1 MLRSMSTTNID
12 IDNSTEVE
20 LVAWAEEI
28 GQAISEHTAR
38 HDRDGTFVTEAY
50 EAMQEAGYLALA
62 VPAELGGKG
71 ATIRQ
76 VAMAQRELARH
87 DGAAALASV
96 MHHHVVLF
104 TAWRYR
110 RDMAGAEATLK
121 RIADEG
127 IVLVSTGG
135 GDLTDPRGTATRAD
149 GGFVVNGRKPFASQ
163 APVGAAMSTMFT
175 YDDPDEGPVVLNMSI
190 PMSAEGVRVVETW
203 DALGMRGT
211 GSHDIE
217 LKDVFVS
224 DAQVLARRPH
234 GTIDPPLQ
242 VILSHA
248 MPPIAAVY
256 LGIAEAA
263 RDHAVDAIAGTPK
276 AHDPL
281 RQRQVGL
288 MDNRLKVAAWALDGA
303 LAAVG
308 DDVTPSMDTV
318 AAVMAAKR
326 EITLAAVEVA
336 GLAME
341 VAGGAAYSRT
351 RPIERCLR
359 DLQAARY
366 HPLDPEETLLHA
378 GKLALGQP
386 ADRR

>member
-1 MLRSMSTTNID
+1 MSTTD
-12 IDNSTEVE
+12 TLDRADDTTDP
-20 LVAWAEEI
+20 VAWADELGRQI
-28 GQAISEHTAR
+28 AEHAER

-50 EAMQEAGYLALA
+50 EAMKDAGYLALA
-62 VPAELGGKG
+62 VPEELGGRG

-87 DGAAALASV
+87 DGSTALASV

-110 RDMAGAEATLK
+110 RDMPGAEATLK
-121 RIADEG
+121 RVADEG

-135 GDLTDPRGTATRAD
+135 GDFTAPRGVATKVE
-149 GGFVVNGRKPFASQ
+149 GGFVVNGRKAFASQ
-163 APVGAAMSTMFT
+163 APVGAAMSTMVT
-175 YDDPDEGPVVLNMSI
+175 YDDPDEGRLVLNMSI
-190 PMSAEGVRVVETW
+190 PMSAEGVQVVETW

-217 LKDVFVS
+217 LTDVFVS

-234 GTIDPPLQ
+234 ATIDPPLQ

-248 MPPIAAVY
+248 MPPITAVY

-263 RDHAVDAIAGTPK
+263 RDHAVEAIAGTPR
-276 AHDPL
+276 ADDPL

-288 MDNRLKVAAWALDGA
+288 MDTPLRVASSALDGA

-308 DDVTPSMDTV
+308 DDPAPSMDTV
-318 AAVMAAKR
+318 VAVMAAKR
-326 EITLAAVEVA
+326 EVALAGTEVA

-341 VAGGAAYSRT
+341 VAGGAAFSRR

-359 DLQAARY
+359 DLQATRY

-378 GKLALGQP
+378 GRAGLGLPTDQ
-386 ADRR
+386 R

>member
-1 MLRSMSTTNID
+1 MSITDVSATQKEAD
-12 IDNSTEVE
+12 
-20 LVAWAEEI
+20 LVARAAEI
-28 GQAISEHTAR
+28 GQVAGRHAAR

-50 EAMQEAGYLALA
+50 EAMKEAGWFALA
-62 VPAELGGKG
+62 VPEELGGLG

-87 DGAAALASV
+87 CGATALASV

-121 RIADEG
+121 RVAEEG
-127 IVLVSTGG
+127 IVLMSTGG
-135 GDLTDPRGTATRAD
+135 GDFTAPRGVATKVD
-149 GGFVVNGRKPFASQ
+149 GGFVVNARKPFASG
-163 APVGAAMSTMFT
+163 APVGAAMSTMVT
-175 YDDPDEGPVVLNMSI
+175 YEDPDEGLIVLNMSI
-190 PMSAEGVRVVETW
+190 PKAAEGVSVVETW

-211 GSHDIE
+211 GSHDLQLE
-217 LKDVFVS
+217 DVFVA

-256 LGIAEAA
+256 LGVAEAA
-263 RDHAVDAIAGTPK
+263 RDHAVELLQRSSRID
-276 AHDPL
+276 DPL

-288 MDNRLKVAAWALDGA
+288 MDTRLRVAGWALDGA
-303 LAAVG
+303 LATVG
-308 DDVTPSMDTV
+308 DDPAPSMDTV
-318 AAVMAAKR
+318 VEVLAAKR
-326 EITLAAVEVA
+326 EVALAAVEVC

-341 VAGGAAYSRT
+341 VAGGAGFAKAT
-351 RPIERCLR
+351 PIERCLR
-359 DLQAARY
+359 DVHGARY
-366 HPLDPEETLLHA
+366 HPLDPEESLLHA
-378 GKLALGQP
+378 GQVALGLP

>member
-1 MLRSMSTTNID
+1 MSTIELERDLTRD
-12 IDNSTEVE
+12 DD
-20 LVAWAEEI
+20 LVAWA
-28 GQAISEHTAR
+28 GSLGRQVAEHAAR

-50 EAMQEAGYLALA
+50 DLLRESGYLALA
-62 VPAELGGKG
+62 VPEELGGRG

-87 DGAAALASV
+87 CGSTALASV

-110 RDMAGAEATLK
+110 RDMAGAEATLRK
-121 RIADEG
+121 VAENG
-127 IVLVSTGG
+127 IVIVSTGG
-135 GDLTDPRGTATRAD
+135 GDLTAPRGTATRVD

-175 YDDPDEGPVVLNMSI
+175 YDDPDEGRLVLNVSI
-190 PMSAEGVRVVETW
+190 PMASEGVSVLETW

-217 LKDVFVS
+217 LKDVFVA

-234 GTIDPPLQ
+234 GTVDGPLQ

-248 MPPIAAVY
+248 MPPISAVY
-256 LGIAEAA
+256 LGVAEAA
-263 RDHAVDAIAGTPK
+263 RDHAVDLLSRSSRK
-276 AHDPL
+276 DDPL

-288 MDNRLKVAAWALDGA
+288 MDTRLRVAAWALEGA
-303 LAAVG
+303 LVAVG
-308 DDVTPSMDTV
+308 DDPTPSMDTV
-318 AAVMAAKR
+318 VEVMAAKR
-326 EITLAAVEVA
+326 EIALAGVEVA
-336 GLAME
+336 GLALE
-341 VAGGAAYSRT
+341 VAGGAGFHRSQ
-351 RPIERCLR
+351 PIERGLR

-366 HPLDPEETLLHA
+366 HPFDPEETLLHA
-378 GKLALGQP
+378 GRVALGLP
-386 ADRR
+386 ADQR

>member
-1 MLRSMSTTNID
+1 MSTIELEK
-12 IDNSTEVE
+12 TEREAE
-20 LVAWAEEI
+20 LVEWARALGDEI
-28 GQAISEHTAR
+28 APHAER

-50 EAMQEAGYLALA
+50 ELLVERGYLALA
-62 VPAELGGKG
+62 VPEELGGRG
-71 ATIRQ
+71 ATIRE
-76 VAMAQRELARH
+76 VAMVQRELARH
-87 DGAAALASV
+87 CGSTALASV

-104 TAWRYR
+104 TAWRWR
-110 RDMAGAEATLK
+110 RDLPGAEATL
-121 RIADEG
+121 RRVADEG

-135 GDLTDPRGTATRAD
+135 GDLTDPRGTATRVD

-163 APVGAAMSTMFT
+163 APAGTAMSTMFT
-175 YDDPDEGPVVLNMSI
+175 YDDPDEGRQVLNMSI
-190 PMSAEGVRVVETW
+190 PLSAEGVQVVETW

-217 LKDVFVS
+217 LTDVFVS
-224 DAQVLARRPH
+224 DQQVLARRPH

-263 RDHAVDAIAGTPK
+263 RDHAVAAIADTPR
-276 AHDPL
+276 AGDTL

-288 MDNRLKVAAWALDGA
+288 MDNRLRVAAWALEGA

-308 DDVTPSMDTV
+308 DDVSPSMETV
-318 AAVMAAKR
+318 VAVMAAKR
-326 EITLAAVEVA
+326 EIALAGTEVA

-341 VAGGAAYSRT
+341 VAGGAAFSRR

-366 HPLDPEETLLHA
+366 HPLDPEETLVHA
-378 GKLALGQP
+378 GKSALGLP
-386 ADRR
+386 ADAR

>member
-1 MLRSMSTTNID
+1 MSTTLPD
-12 IDNSTEVE
+12 PTTTDRERE
-20 LVAWAEEI
+20 LVAWAAELGREV
-28 GQAISEHTAR
+28 AEHAER

-50 EAMQEAGYLALA
+50 ELLADRGYLALA
-62 VPAELGGKG
+62 VPTELGGHG
-71 ATIRQ
+71 ATIRE

-87 DGAAALASV
+87 CSATALAST
-96 MHHHVVLF
+96 MHQHVVLF

-110 RDMAGAEATLK
+110 RDLAGAEATL
-121 RIADEG
+121 RRVADEA

-135 GDLTDPRGTATRAD
+135 GDLTDPRGTATRVE

-175 YDDPDEGPVVLNMSI
+175 YDDPDEGRLVLNMAI
-190 PMSAEGVRVVETW
+190 PTSAEGVSVLPTW

-234 GTIDPPLQ
+234 GRIDPPLQ
-242 VILSHA
+242 VIMSIA

-263 RDHAVDAIAGTPK
+263 RDHAVQAVAGSAK
-276 AHDPL
+276 ADDPV

-288 MDNRLKVAAWALDGA
+288 MDHRLRVAAWALEGA
-303 LAAVG
+303 LATVG
-308 DDVTPSMDTV
+308 DDPTPSMDTV
-318 AAVMAAKR
+318 VEVMAAKR
-326 EITLAAVEVA
+326 EIVLAGTEVA

-341 VAGGAAYSRT
+341 LTGGAAFR
-351 RPIERCLR
+351 RGNPVERCLR

-366 HPLDPEETLLHA
+366 HPLDPEETLVHA
-378 GKLALGQP
+378 GRAALGLP
-386 ADRR
+386 TDER